1 MSYNHEFIGLNT
13 TLFLLMVSIC
23 LFFSHFLK
31 QYSIGYLSA
40 SGSSMLFGLFI
51 GGILSNFSE
60 DEIDFLDFNSEIF
73 YYVLLPP
80 IIFEAG
86 FTLKRKQFFKNINTI
101 MLFAVV
107 GTFISTLV
115 VGLGL
120 YGFLLLGWVPLT
132 SVYECLLFGALIS
145 AVDPVGTLAILG
157 KKEMNTDPMLYS
169 LIFGEAVLNDAVSIV
184 LYDTIENVGEQ
195 SDSELVIT
203 FEDHAMSIVGSFL
216 GTFIASFF
224 VGCAVA
230 LICASIFKNMDLN
243 GQAPLEFSIFILF
256 SYGSYASAEIVGM
269 SGIVSVF
276 FCGILMGHYAW
287 YNVSQI
293 CQVSLFNVVQALAE
307 ASEAFVYAYLGITAG
322 VSFNLEVS
330 GYTWSVELIV
340 LSLLLCLLG
349 RALNIFPLALIANIG
364 RKRKISFKMQVMM
377 WFAGLR
383 GAIAFALAITV
394 PSTTAGQPYIVTTT
408 LFIVFFTTLLCGG
421 TTERALTFL
430 DIKKPEVDPQ
440 SETGAEQASY
450 TGCHKL
456 WKRFDERFMK
466 VWFGGNLRTT
476 DGENDVIMTT
486 LISNLPILSL
496 RLEIDDEQLEFI
508 EEPPLYSDNEA
519 FLSTE
524 EELTVF

>member
-1 MSYNHEFIGLNT
+1 
-13 TLFLLMVSIC
+13 
-23 LFFSHFLK
+23 
-31 QYSIGYLSA
+31 
-40 SGSSMLFGLFI
+40 
-51 GGILSNFSE
+51 
-60 DEIDFLDFNSEIF
+60 
-73 YYVLLPP
+73 
-80 IIFEAG
+80 
-86 FTLKRKQFFKNINTI
+86 
-101 MLFAVV
+101 
-107 GTFISTLV
+107 
-115 VGLGL
+115 
-120 YGFLLLGWVPLT
+120 
-132 SVYECLLFGALIS
+132 
-145 AVDPVGTLAILG
+145 
-157 KKEMNTDPMLYS
+157 
-169 LIFGEAVLNDAVSIV
+169 
-184 LYDTIENVGEQ
+184 
-195 SDSELVIT
+195 
-203 FEDHAMSIVGSFL
+203 
-216 GTFIASFF
+216 
-224 VGCAVA
+224 
-230 LICASIFKNMDLN
+230 MDLT

-256 SYGSYASAEIVGM
+256 AYASYASAEIVSM

-340 LSLLLCLLG
+340 LSLLLCLIG
-349 RALNIFPLALIANIG
+349 RALNIFPLSLIANIG

-394 PSTTAGQPYIVTTT
+394 PNTTAGQPYIVTTT

-421 TTERALTFL
+421 TTERALTIL
-430 DIKKPEVDPQ
+430 DIKKPEDPLP
-440 SETGAEQASY
+440 SETAAEQSGY

-466 VWFGGNLRTT
+466 TWFGGNQRAT
-476 DGENDVIMTT
+476 DGENGVLMTT

-508 EEPPLYSDNEA
+508 EDSPLYSDNEA
-519 FLSTE
+519 ETE
-524 EELTVF
+524 SGEELSVF